1 MLEDV
6 TPPVTPDDAGLNS
19 APAVLQQQYEPSS
32 VPPSGF
38 SESSFATLFPLLT
51 FFFSAS

>member
-38 SESSFATLFPLLT
+38 SESSFVTLYSLLISL
-51 FFFSAS
+51 FSAS